1 MKKQQWMLAGGGLAL
16 FIVILAFGNF
26 IPPKSGS
33 GVPSGPLAMQ
43 SAQPALTT
51 DDVIAAAK
59 AKLNAGQQERITALE
74 NNVVRGD
81 VKQQQIRTYRQL
93 SVFWT
98 DSMNY
103 PQLGTYYSGEAAKL
117 ENSEESLTF
126 AARKLLSFLMAEQSR
141 PMQTWMAI
149 DAKELFEA
157 ALKINPADD
166 SAQVGL
172 GGCYMF
178 GNISNNPMQEILKVR
193 EIAEKNPDN
202 LYAQMMLGLGGIQSG
217 QYENAVKRFQIV
229 VDKQPDNLEAALNLA
244 DAYDRMQDKQNAI
257 KWYKVVAQKIPSA
270 QARAEIAKHI
280 NELESE

>member
-1 MKKQQWMLAGGGLAL
+1 MKKQQWILAGGGLVL
-16 FIVILAFGNF
+16 LIIILAFGNF
-26 IPPKSGS
+26 IPPKSTNGA
-33 GVPSGPLAMQ
+33 PSGPMAMQ
-43 SAQPALTT
+43 AAAPALTT
-51 DDVIAAAK
+51 SDVIAAAK
-59 AKLNAGQQERITALE
+59 AKLNAGRQERITALE

-81 VKQQQIRTYRQL
+81 VKQQQAKTYKQL
-93 SVFWT
+93 AAFWT

-103 PQLGTYYSGEAAKL
+103 PQLGAYYSGEAAKL

-126 AARKLLSFLMAEQSR
+126 AARKLLSFVMAEQSR
-141 PMQTWMAI
+141 PMQTWMAT

-157 ALKINPADD
+157 ALKINPAND

-178 GNISNNPMQEILKVR
+178 GNISDNPMQEILKVR

-217 QYENAVKRFQIV
+217 QYENAVKRFQVV
-229 VDKQPDNLEAALNLA
+229 VDRQPDNLEAVLDLA
-244 DAYDRMQDKQNAI
+244 DAYDRLQDKPNAI
-257 KWYKVVAQKIPSA
+257 KWYKIVAQKIPSA

-280 NELESE
+280 SELENE